1 MASFCSKC
9 GKELKEGA
17 QFCEAC
23 GQPVQ
28 PVVNQT
34 IINNY
39 NQVKPAIANRNIV
52 VALVLTFVTCGIYGI
67 FWFISMTD
75 ESNSL
80 SDEKYTSGGMAFL
93 YTIITCGIY
102 FFYWNYKMGQ
112 KMANIGKRYNKQIA
126 DNSILYLVLSLFGLG
141 LINYCLIQS
150 DLNSLAD
157 QQ

>member
-1 MASFCSKC
+1 MANFCSKC
-9 GKELKEGA
+9 GKELKEGT

-34 IINNY
+34 VINNY
-39 NQVKPAIANRNIV
+39 NQPKPVIQARNIV
-52 VALVLTFVTCGIYGI
+52 VAVLLTFVTCGIYGI

-80 SDEKYTSGGMAFL
+80 SDESCASGATAFL
-93 YTIITCGIY
+93 YTLITCGIY
-102 FFYWNYKMGQ
+102 GIYWNYKMGQ
-112 KMANIGKRYNKQIA
+112 KMANIGKKYNRQIA
-126 DNSILYLVLSLFGLG
+126 DNSVLYLVLSLLGLG
-141 LINYCLIQS
+141 LVNYCLIQS
-150 DLNSLAD
+150 DLNNLAN

>member
-1 MASFCSKC
+1 MANFCSKC

-23 GQPVQ
+23 GQPAQ

-39 NQVKPAIANRNIV
+39 NQVKPAITNRNIV
-52 VALVLTFVTCGIYGI
+52 VALLLTFVTCGIYGI

-80 SDEKYTSGGMAFL
+80 SDEKYTSGGTAFL
-93 YTIITCGIY
+93 YSLITCGIY
-102 FFYWNYKMGQ
+102 TFYWNYKMGQ
-112 KMANIGKRYNKQIA
+112 KMANIGKKYNKQIA
-126 DNSILYLVLSLFGLG
+126 DNSVLYLVLSLFGLG